1 MVSSAPK
8 IEQHGPVFRLQWAE
22 EGVRIKV
29 SRIYQSSRGEMHGEI
44 TVQYRSDLPFDDR
57 YAWRHLV
64 GTRYQVTSDRS
75 RGDIAR
81 RCESEAPGLPW
92 RQIIEEASINVL
104 SRYRRG
110 AEVLDLSTWSPPKN
124 SPSGYRLTPLLAE
137 GLPNMIFGD
146 GGTGKSMV
154 ALWLST
160 MVTEGMQEPFE
171 CSPGNVLYL
180 DWEMEADEAQGRLRR
195 IAEGLDLP
203 TPPRVFY
210 RRCAG
215 RLVDDVEWL
224 AETVK
229 SKGIDLVVVDSA
241 VPACGGNPNE
251 PESVQ
256 ALFYG
261 LRQLEVT
268 SLIVAHVSKN
278 TADGPVTTP
287 YGSVFWS
294 NLSRNVWQVQKE
306 QEAGDDSMVVALWH
320 RKTNVGP
327 LLKPVSLRITFSPSF
342 SVEMGPTVERPALT
356 SKPPLAEQMAAK
368 LGDGAMSSSALAEAI
383 GAKIGSVRTTLARR
397 DDLFIMVDGRRWG
410 LKAFEAG
417 SR

>member
-1 MVSSAPK
+1 MVSSAAR
-8 IEQHGPVFRLQWAE
+8 IEQRGPVFRLHWPE
-22 EGVRIKV
+22 DGVQIKI
-29 SRIYQSSRGEMHGEI
+29 SRLYQANRGEVYGEI
-44 TVQYRSDLPFDDR
+44 AVQYRSDMPWDGR
-57 YAWRHLV
+57 HVWRHIV
-64 GTRYQVTSDRS
+64 GSRFQLTSVRS
-75 RGDIAR
+75 RVDIAKQ
-81 RCESEAPGLPW
+81 CESEVSDVPW
-92 RQIIEEASINVL
+92 RQLIEETSINVL
-104 SRYRRG
+104 ARYRRG
-110 AEVLDLSTWSPPKN
+110 ADVLDLSEWTPPKN
-124 SPSGYRLTPLLAE
+124 SPTGFRLTPLLAE

-146 GGTGKSMV
+146 GGVGKSMV

-180 DWEMEADEAQGRLRR
+180 DWEMEADEAHGRLRR
-195 IAEGLDLP
+195 ISEGMELP
-203 TPPRVFY
+203 TPPRIFY

-224 AETVK
+224 AETVQ

-294 NLSRNVWQVQKE
+294 NLSRNVWQAQKE
-306 QEAGDDSMVVALWH
+306 QDPGDDSIVVSLKH

-327 LLKPVSLRITFSPSF
+327 LLKPVSLKMTFSPSF
-342 SVEMGPTVERPALT
+342 SVERVATVERPVLT
-356 SKPPLAEQMAAK
+356 SKRPLAEQIAKK

-383 GAKIGSVRTTLARR
+383 GANPNSVRTTLARR
-397 DDLFIMVDGRRWG
+397 EDRFVKLPNGTWG
-410 LKAFEAG
+410 LKAE
-417 SR
+417 R

>member
-1 MVSSAPK
+1 MATSAPR
-8 IEQHGPVFRLQWAE
+8 IEQIGPVFRLHWAE

-29 SRIYQSSRGEMHGEI
+29 ARIYQSHRGEVYGEI

-57 YAWRHLV
+57 YTWRHLV
-64 GTRYQVTSDRS
+64 GSRYQITSDRG
-75 RGDIAR
+75 RVDIAK
-81 RCESEAPGLPW
+81 RCESEAPDLPW
-92 RQIIEEASINVL
+92 RQIIEETSINVL
-104 SRYRRG
+104 GRYRRG
-110 AEVLDLSTWSPPKN
+110 AEVLDLSEWAPSKN
-124 SPSGYRLTPLLAE
+124 RPSGYRVTPLLAE

-146 GGTGKSMV
+146 GGVGKSMV

-171 CSPGNVLYL
+171 SSPGNVLYL
-180 DWEMEADEAQGRLRR
+180 DWEMEVDEAHGRLGR
-195 IAEGLDLP
+195 IAEGMGLP
-203 TPPRVFY
+203 TPPRIFY
-210 RRCAG
+210 RRCVG

-224 AETVK
+224 AETVQ

-294 NLSRNVWQVQKE
+294 NLSRNVWQAHKE
-306 QEAGDDSMVVALWH
+306 QELGEDSMVVALRH

-327 LLKPVSLRITFSPSF
+327 LLKPVSLKITFSPSF
-342 SVEMGPTVERPALT
+342 SVERVPTVERPALT
-356 SKPPLAEQMAAK
+356 SKPPLAEQMSVK

-383 GAKIGSVRTTLARR
+383 GANHDSVRRTLTRR
-397 DDLFIMVDGRRWG
+397 DDRFVRVDGGKWG
-410 LKAFEAG
+410 LRVAG
-417 SR
+417 

>member
-1 MVSSAPK
+1 MVSSAPR
-8 IEQHGPVFRLQWAE
+8 IEQNGPVFKLYWPQ

-29 SRIYQSSRGEMHGEI
+29 SRLYQSSRGEVHAEI
-44 TVQYRSDLPFDDR
+44 TVQYRSDAPVDGQH
-57 YAWRHLV
+57 AWRHLIGV
-64 GTRYQVTSDRS
+64 RYQVTSDRS

-104 SRYRRG
+104 GRYRRG
-110 AEVLDLSTWSPPKN
+110 AEVLDLSTWSPPEN
-124 SPSGYRLTPLLAE
+124 RPSGHRLTPLLAE

-146 GGTGKSMV
+146 GGVGKSMV

-195 IAEGLDLP
+195 IAEGMGLP

-224 AETVK
+224 AETVQ

-278 TADGPVTTP
+278 IADGPVTTP

-294 NLSRNVWQVQKE
+294 NLSRNVWQAEKE
-306 QEAGDDSMVVALWH
+306 QDVGEDSIVVALRH

-327 LLKPVSLRITFSPSF
+327 LLKPVSLKITFSPSF
-342 SVEMGPTVERPALT
+342 SVERVATVERPVLT
-356 SKPPLAEQMAAK
+356 SKPPLAEQMAAE
-368 LGDGAMSSSALAEAI
+368 LRDGAMSSSALAEAI
-383 GAKIGSVRTTLARR
+383 GANPNSVRTTLARR
-397 DDLFIMVDGRRWG
+397 DDRFVKLPNGNWG
-410 LKAFEAG
+410 LKAE
-417 SR
+417 R

>member
-1 MVSSAPK
+1 MVTSAPR
-8 IEQHGPVFRLQWAE
+8 IEQRGPVFRLHWSE
-22 EGVRIKV
+22 EGVRVRV
-29 SRIYQSSRGEMHGEI
+29 SRIHQSSRGEMHGEI
-44 TVQYRSDLPFDDR
+44 SVQYNSDLPVDGR
-57 YAWRHLV
+57 YGWRHIV
-64 GTRYQVTSDRS
+64 GSRYQITSDRS
-75 RGDIAR
+75 RGEIAR
-81 RCESEAPGLPW
+81 RCESEVSGIAW
-92 RQIIEEASINVL
+92 RQLIEEASINVL
-104 SRYRRG
+104 RRYRRG

-124 SPSGYRLTPLLAE
+124 SPVGYRLTPLLAE

-146 GGTGKSMV
+146 GGVGKSMV
-154 ALWLST
+154 ALWLSA
-160 MVTEGMQEPFE
+160 MVTEGLQEPFE

-180 DWEMEADEAQGRLRR
+180 DWEMEAEEAQGRLGR
-195 IAEGLDLP
+195 IAEGMGFS

-210 RRCAG
+210 RRCVG

-224 AETVK
+224 AETVQ

-268 SLIVAHVSKN
+268 SLIVAHVSKSV
-278 TADGPVTTP
+278 AAGPVTTP

-294 NLSRNVWQVQKE
+294 NLSRNVWQAEKK
-306 QEAGDDSMVVALWH
+306 QELGEDSMVVALRH

-327 LLKPVSLRITFSPSF
+327 LLKPVSLKLSFSPSF
-342 SVEMGPTVERPALT
+342 KVERVSSDEYQALT
-356 SKPPLAEQMAAK
+356 SKLSLAERLEDA

-383 GAKIGSVRTTLARR
+383 GAKVGSVRTTLARR
-397 DDLFIMVDGRRWG
+397 DDLFVLVDGKNWG
-410 LKAFEAG
+410 LKALGAG
-417 SR
+417 SG